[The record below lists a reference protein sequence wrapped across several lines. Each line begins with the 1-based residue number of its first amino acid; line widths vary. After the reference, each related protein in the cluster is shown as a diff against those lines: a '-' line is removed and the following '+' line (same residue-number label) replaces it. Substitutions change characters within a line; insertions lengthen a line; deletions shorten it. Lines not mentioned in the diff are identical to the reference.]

1 MISQRFC
8 SGIEYY
14 DQIALDGYPTS
25 EKEGHKMAL
34 DKVFIE
40 QLEVITTIGV
50 YDWEQQIKQ
59 KLVLDIEMAHDNKPA
74 GKSDD
79 VQDALDYSQVSEA
92 VLNHIENG
100 RFLLVERVA
109 EEVAELIM
117 QRFSVPWVKIRLAKP
132 GAVAQARAVGV
143 VIERGQA

>member
-1 MISQRFC
+1 M
-8 SGIEYY
+8 
-14 DQIALDGYPTS
+14 
-25 EKEGHKMAL
+25 

-50 YDWEQQIKQ
+50 YDWEQEIKQ
-59 KLVLDIEMAHDNKPA
+59 KLVLDIEMAHDNRPA

-79 VQDALDYSQVSEA
+79 VVDALDYSQVSQA
-92 VLNHIENG
+92 VLDHIEGG

-117 QRFSVPWVKIRLAKP
+117 ARFNVPWIKIRLTKP
-132 GAVAQARAVGV
+132 GAVAQAKGVGV
-143 VIERGQA
+143 VIERGNA

>member
-1 MISQRFC
+1 M
-8 SGIEYY
+8 
-14 DQIALDGYPTS
+14 
-25 EKEGHKMAL
+25 

-40 QLEVITTIGV
+40 QLEVTTTIGV

-59 KLVLDIEMAHDNKPA
+59 KLVLDLEMAHDNRPA

-79 VQDALDYSQVSEA
+79 VTDALDYAQVSQA
-92 VLNHIENG
+92 VLEHIEQG

-117 QRFSVPWVKIRLAKP
+117 NRFSVPWIRIRLTKP
-132 GAVAQARAVGV
+132 GAVPQAKGVGV
-143 VIERGQA
+143 IIERARG

>member
-1 MISQRFC
+1 
-8 SGIEYY
+8 
-14 DQIALDGYPTS
+14 
-25 EKEGHKMAL
+25 MAL

-50 YDWEQQIKQ
+50 YDWEQEIKQ
-59 KLVLDIEMAHDNKPA
+59 KLILDIEMAHDNAPA
-74 GKSDD
+74 GQSDD
-79 VQDALDYSQVSEA
+79 VADALDYSKVSEA

-109 EEVAELIM
+109 EEVAAII
-117 QRFSVPWVKIRLAKP
+117 QKQFNVPWVKIRLAKP
-132 GAVAQARAVGV
+132 GAVPQAKSVGV

>member
-1 MISQRFC
+1 M
-8 SGIEYY
+8 
-14 DQIALDGYPTS
+14 T
-25 EKEGHKMAL
+25 M

-59 KLVLDIEMAHDNKPA
+59 KLVLDIEMAHDNRPA

-79 VQDALDYSQVSEA
+79 VVDALDYAKVSEA
-92 VLNHIENG
+92 VLNHIEQG

-109 EEVAELIM
+109 EEVAELVM
-117 QRFSVPWVKIRLAKP
+117 TTFNVPWIRIRLAKP
-132 GAVAQARAVGV
+132 GAVVQAKAVGV
-143 VIERGQA
+143 VIERGKA

>member
-1 MISQRFC
+1 
-8 SGIEYY
+8 
-14 DQIALDGYPTS
+14 
-25 EKEGHKMAL
+25 MAL

-59 KLVLDIEMAHDNKPA
+59 KLVLDIEMAHDNRPA

-79 VQDALDYSQVSEA
+79 VADALDYAQVSEA
-92 VLNHIENG
+92 VLNHIESG
-100 RFLLVERVA
+100 HFLLVERVA

-117 QRFSVPWVKIRLAKP
+117 TQFSVPWIRIRLAKP
-132 GAVAQARAVGV
+132 GAVPQARAVGV

>member
-1 MISQRFC
+1 M
-8 SGIEYY
+8 GIRPLKG
-14 DQIALDGYPTS
+14 QV
-25 EKEGHKMAL
+25 MAL

-50 YDWEQQIKQ
+50 YDWEQEIKQ
-59 KLVLDIEMAHDNKPA
+59 KLVLDIEMAHDNRPA

-79 VQDALDYSQVSEA
+79 VVDALDYSTVSTA
-92 VLNHIENG
+92 VLEHIANG

-117 QRFSVPWVKIRLAKP
+117 TQFSVPWIKIRLAKP
-132 GAVAQARAVGV
+132 GAVPQAKSVGV
-143 VIERGQA
+143 IIERGQA

>member
-1 MISQRFC
+1 M
-8 SGIEYY
+8 
-14 DQIALDGYPTS
+14 
-25 EKEGHKMAL
+25 

-59 KLVLDIEMAHDNKPA
+59 KLVLDLEMAHDNRPA

-79 VQDALDYSQVSEA
+79 VADALDYAQVSQA
-92 VLNHIENG
+92 VIEHIEQG

-117 QRFSVPWVKIRLAKP
+117 NRFSVPWIRIRLTKP
-132 GAVAQARAVGV
+132 GAVPQAKGVGV
-143 VIERGQA
+143 IIERARG